1 MSDDREQQ
9 DQPEQPQDE
18 PSQSERQA
26 SQGQQTS
33 PEVASLRE
41 QLEAARA
48 ERDEN
53 YNLALR
59 TQAELEN
66 YRKRVNR
73 ERDEEAR
80 YRVLP
85 LAKDVLPA
93 MDNLRRAVQAASQS
107 GNAEEL
113 IRGVE
118 MVLAQFEDALSRHAV
133 KPIAAE
139 GQPFDPNLHDAL
151 TQVPTAD
158 KEPMTV
164 LQEVERGYTLHD
176 RVIRPSKVIV
186 ATAPPQSG

>member
-1 MSDDREQQ
+1 MTEDQDRADEPV
-9 DQPEQPQDE
+9 QPEAESRSDG
-18 PSQSERQA
+18 QSSAEI
-26 SQGQQTS
+26 
-33 PEVASLRE
+33 ASLRE

-53 YNLALR
+53 RDLALR

-73 ERDEEAR
+73 ERDEDSR

-93 MDNLRRAVQAASQS
+93 ADNLRRAVQAANQS

-118 MVLAQFEDALSRHAV
+118 MVLRQFDEALVRHDV

-139 GQPFDPNLHDAL
+139 GETFDPNRHEAL
-151 TQVPTAD
+151 TQVPSPD
-158 KEPMTV
+158 HEPMTI

-176 RVIRPSKVIV
+176 RVLRPSKVIV
-186 ATAPPQSG
+186 AAPRQG

>member
-1 MSDDREQQ
+1 MADDREQQ
-9 DQPEQPQDE
+9 DQTEQPQAE
-18 PSQSERQA
+18 GQTGEQS
-26 SQGQQTS
+26 S
-33 PEVASLRE
+33 PELASLRE

-48 ERDEN
+48 ERDEQRN
-53 YNLALR
+53 TALRNLA
-59 TQAELEN
+59 ELDN

-73 ERDEEAR
+73 EREEDAR

-93 MDNLRRAVQAASQS
+93 LDNLRRAVQAASQS

-118 MVLAQFEDALSRHAV
+118 MVLRQFDEALARHDV

-139 GQPFDPNLHDAL
+139 GEKFDPNRHDAL
-151 TQVPTAD
+151 TQVPSPD
-158 KEPMTV
+158 HEPMTV

-176 RVIRPSKVIV
+176 RVLRPSKVIV
-186 ATAPPQSG
+186 AAPPPG

>member
-1 MSDDREQQ
+1 MTE
-9 DQPEQPQDE
+9 EQPPQEE
-18 PSQSERQA
+18 PQSDA
-26 SQGQQTS
+26 S
-33 PEVASLRE
+33 PELASLRE

-53 YNLALR
+53 RNLALR

-73 ERDEEAR
+73 ERDEDAR

-93 MDNLRRAVQAASQS
+93 TDNLRRAVQAANAS

-118 MVLAQFEDALSRHAV
+118 MVLRQFDEALARHDV

-139 GQPFDPNLHDAL
+139 GEKFDPNRHDAL
-151 TQVPTAD
+151 TQVPSPD
-158 KEPMTV
+158 HEPMTI

-176 RVIRPSKVIV
+176 RVLRPSKVIV
-186 ATAPPQSG
+186 AAAPPQS